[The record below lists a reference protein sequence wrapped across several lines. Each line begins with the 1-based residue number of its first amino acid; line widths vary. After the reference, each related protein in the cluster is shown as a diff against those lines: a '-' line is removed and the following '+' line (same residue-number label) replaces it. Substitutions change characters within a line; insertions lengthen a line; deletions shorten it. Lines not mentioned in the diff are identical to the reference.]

1 MMEEKTMLQPSEV
14 LPAVAMRGLVMFPTT
29 VLHFDCAREKSVAA
43 INEAMNRD
51 RRVYLVAQKELT
63 VEDPAADELWNIGV
77 VAQIKQIMKLK
88 GGRIRV
94 SCEGVYRAKTVEV
107 LQESPYPQM
116 VVSRF
121 PEESMEMETG
131 DANEGKDANYAEAM
145 MRRVKEQLDEYC
157 FLNPQLSREVAL
169 NVMTCDDPQ
178 KLGEFIV
185 NSVAFEPEKKQL
197 FLMESNLLRRLEY
210 LSQLLAH
217 ECEILKLEK
226 EIAERVKEQMDK
238 NQKEYYLR
246 EQIKAINIE
255 LGESEDGEDEADRYQ
270 KKLDALDL
278 SEEVKKKLQ
287 EEINKLRRTPYGS
300 QEGLVCSNYLELA
313 LNLPWNKQTEEKLD
327 VKQAASV
334 LEADHY
340 GMKKVKERILESLA
354 VRQLAPDIKG
364 QILCLVGP
372 PGVGKTSIAK
382 SIAKACGRTYVRMSL
397 GGVKDEA
404 EIRGHRKTYIGAMPG
419 RIINAIKQAGVNN
432 PLILLDEVDKLSND
446 YKGDPS
452 SALLEVLDAEQ
463 NFAFR
468 DHYLEVPFDLSNVL
482 FLATANDAGS
492 IPGPLYDRMEV
503 INLSSYTREEK
514 FHIAKE
520 HLLPKQMKRH
530 GLSGKTARVSDD
542 ALYTLIDGYTK
553 EAGVRTLERELGSVC
568 RKCAKEIVA
577 GEKKSCRVSAKNL
590 EELLGPKKFK
600 DDSLDKENLVGV
612 VNGLA
617 WTAVGGELLQVEV
630 AVVDGSGKIELTG
643 SLGDVM
649 KESAK
654 TAVTY
659 VRSVWDKYHIEKDFY
674 KTKDIHI
681 HFPEGAVP
689 KDGPSAGITI
699 TTALVSALSGM
710 EVRSDVAMTGEVTL
724 RGRVLPIGGL
734 KEKTMAA
741 YRNHMK
747 TVLIPMDN
755 KVDLYEV
762 DPIVKENVRF
772 VAVSQVSQVLDE
784 ALIWPEQEEVQEDSR
799 RELPLLP
806 EMPTP
811 KGRAAKQPL
820 MDKA

>member
-1 MMEEKTMLQPSEV
+1 MMEEKNVMQPSEV
-14 LPAVAMRGLVMFPTT
+14 LPAVALRGLVMYPTT
-29 VLHFDCAREKSVAA
+29 TLHFDCVRDISIAA
-43 INEAMNRD
+43 VNEAMKRD
-51 RRVYLVAQKELT
+51 HRIYLVAQK
-63 VEDPAADELWNIGV
+63 DPMGEEINSDGLYNIGV
-77 VAQIKQIMKLK
+77 VAKVKQVLKLK
-88 GGRIRV
+88 SGLLRV
-94 SCEGVYRAKTVEV
+94 SVEGIYRAKTVEI
-107 LQESPYPQM
+107 LQETPYYQM
-116 VVSRF
+116 VVSKF
-121 PEESMEMETG
+121 PEQSTEKDDPKYLDAMFRTVKSAME
-131 DANEGKDANYAEAM
+131 
-145 MRRVKEQLDEYC
+145 EYC
-157 FLNPQLSREVAL
+157 FYAPEVSRDLILNAMASEDPRQLSEYIA
-169 NVMTCDDPQ
+169 
-178 KLGEFIV
+178 
-185 NSVAFEPEKKQL
+185 NSIAFEFEDKQDI
-197 FLMESNLLRRLEY
+197 LMESNMVLRLER
-210 LSQLLAH
+210 LAALLGK
-217 ECEILKLEK
+217 EVEILKLEK
-226 EIAERVKEQMDK
+226 DIAERVKEQMDK

-255 LGESEDGEDEADRYQ
+255 LGESEDGESEADRYQ
-270 KKLDALDL
+270 KQLDALEV

-287 EEINKLRRTPYGS
+287 DEVNKLRRTPYGS
-300 QEGLVCSNYLELA
+300 QEGLVCSNYLDLA

-327 VKQAASV
+327 VLEAEKV
-334 LEADHY
+334 LEEDHY

-354 VRQLAPDIKG
+354 VRKLAPDIKG

-382 SIAKACGRTYVRMSL
+382 SIAKATGRNYVRMSL

-419 RIINAIKQAGVNN
+419 RIINAIKQSGVNN
-432 PLILLDEVDKLSND
+432 PLILLDEVDKLSSD

-463 NFAFR
+463 NFSFR
-468 DHYLEVPFDLSNVL
+468 DHYLEVPFDLSNVM

-503 INLSSYTREEK
+503 ITLSSYTREEK
-514 FHIAKE
+514 FHIAKD

-530 GLSGKTARVSDD
+530 GLTGKTARVADD
-542 ALYTLIDGYTK
+542 ALYGLIDGYTR
-553 EAGVRTLERELGSVC
+553 EAGVRTLEREIGSVC

-577 GEKKSCRVSAKNL
+577 GEKKSCRVSEKNL
-590 EELLGPKKFK
+590 EALLGPRKFK
-600 DDSLDKENLVGV
+600 DDMQENNNMVGV

-630 AVVDGSGKIELTG
+630 AVLEGSGKIELTG

-654 TAVTY
+654 AAVTY
-659 VRSVWDKYHIEKDFY
+659 VRSCCDKYNIEKDFY

-699 TTALVSALSGM
+699 TTALVSALSGL
-710 EVRSDVAMTGEVTL
+710 EVRGDIAMTGEVTL

-741 YRNHMK
+741 YRHKMK
-747 TVLIPMDN
+747 TVVIPQDN

-762 DPIVKENVRF
+762 DPVVKENVRF
-772 VAVSQVSQVLDE
+772 VTASHVSQVLDE
-784 ALIWPEQEEVQEDSR
+784 ALIWPAEEQVLTQPEQKET
-799 RELPLLP
+799 LPQ
-806 EMPTP
+806 MPAP
-811 KGRAAKQPL
+811 KGRASKQPI
-820 MDKA
+820 MEKV

>member
-1 MMEEKTMLQPSEV
+1 MIDEKKVMQPSEV
-14 LPAVAMRGLVMFPTT
+14 LPVIALRGMVMFPTT
-29 VLHFDCAREKSVAA
+29 SLHFDCAREKSIAA
-43 INEAMNRD
+43 VNEAMNRD
-51 RRVYLVAQKELT
+51 RRVYLVSQKET
-63 VEDPAADELWNIGV
+63 TTEETNADDLWNIGV
-77 VAQIKQIMKLK
+77 VAKIKQVLKLK
-88 GGRIRV
+88 GGLLRV
-94 SCEGVYRAKTVEV
+94 SCEGIYRAKTVEI
-107 LQESPYPQM
+107 LQESPCYQM

-121 PEESMEMETG
+121 PEQST
-131 DANEGKDANYAEAM
+131 DKDDPNYLEAM
-145 MRRVKEQLDEYC
+145 IRTVKEQLEDYC
-157 FLNPQLSREVAL
+157 FYAPQVSRELLL
-169 NVMTCDDPQ
+169 NAMVSDDAQ
-178 KLGEFIV
+178 KLSEYIA
-185 NSVAFEPEKKQL
+185 NSLPFDAADKQDI
-197 FLMESNLLRRLEY
+197 LMESNMLLRLERIAA
-210 LSQLLAH
+210 LLTH
-217 ECEILKLEK
+217 EVEILKLEK
-226 EIAERVKEQMDK
+226 EIADRVKEQMDK

-246 EQIKAINIE
+246 EQIKAINVE
-255 LGESEDGEDEADRYQ
+255 LGESEDGEEDADRYQ
-270 KKLDALDL
+270 KKLDELNVP
-278 SEEVKKKLQ
+278 EEVKKKLQ
-287 EEINKLRRTPYGS
+287 DEINKLRRTPYGS
-300 QEGLVCSNYLELA
+300 QEGLVCSNYLDLA

-327 VKQAASV
+327 VVEAEKI

-354 VRQLAPDIKG
+354 VRKLAPDIKG

-382 SIAKACGRTYVRMSL
+382 SIAKATGRNYVRMSL

-419 RIINAIKQAGVNN
+419 RIINAIKQSGVNN
-432 PLILLDEVDKLSND
+432 PLILLDEVDKLSSD

-463 NFAFR
+463 NFSFR
-468 DHYLEVPFDLSNVL
+468 DHYLEVPFDLSNVM

-503 INLSSYTREEK
+503 ITLSSYTREEK
-514 FHIAKE
+514 FHIAKD

-530 GLSGKTARVSDD
+530 GLTGKTARVADD
-542 ALYTLIDGYTK
+542 ALYGLIDGYTR
-553 EAGVRTLERELGSVC
+553 EAGVRTLEREIGSVC

-590 EELLGPKKFK
+590 EALLGPKKFK

-630 AVVDGSGKIELTG
+630 AVVEGNGKIELTG

-659 VRSVWDKYHIEKDFY
+659 VRSVCDKYGIEKDFY
-674 KTKDIHI
+674 RTRDIHI

-710 EVRSDVAMTGEVTL
+710 EVRNDVAMTGEVTL

-755 KVDLYEV
+755 KVDLHEV
-762 DPIVKENVRF
+762 DPVVKENVRF

-784 ALIWPEQEEVQEDSR
+784 ALIWPKKREILARPENAEE
-799 RELPLLP
+799 PKPLP
-806 EMPTP
+806 EMPKP
-811 KGRAAKQPL
+811 KGRASKQPL
-820 MDKA
+820 MENM

>member
-1 MMEEKTMLQPSEV
+1 MMEEKNVMQPSEV
-14 LPAVAMRGLVMFPTT
+14 LPAVALRGLVMFPTT
-29 VLHFDCAREKSVAA
+29 ALHFDCAREASIAA
-43 INEAMNRD
+43 VNEAMSRD
-51 RRVYLVAQKELT
+51 RRIYLVAQKDVT
-63 VEDPAADELWNIGV
+63 VENPKSDDLWNIGV
-77 VAQIKQIMKLK
+77 VAKVKQILKLK
-88 GGRIRV
+88 GGLLRV
-94 SCEGVYRAKTVEV
+94 SCEGVYRAKTMEL
-107 LQESPYPQM
+107 LQESPYYQM
-116 VVSRF
+116 VVSKF
-121 PEESMEMETG
+121 PEQSTE
-131 DANEGKDANYAEAM
+131 KDDPKYLEAVV
-145 MRRVKEQLDEYC
+145 RSVRSALEEYC
-157 FLNPQLSREVAL
+157 FYAPQMSREMVLGAMTSEEPKQLS
-169 NVMTCDDPQ
+169 
-178 KLGEFIV
+178 EFIA
-185 NSVAFEPEKKQL
+185 NNIPFEPEDKQEI
-197 FLMESNLLRRLEY
+197 LMESNMILRLER
-210 LSQLLAH
+210 LAVLLNH
-217 ECEILKLEK
+217 EVEIQKLEK
-226 EIAERVKEQMDK
+226 DIADRVKEQMDK

-255 LGESEDGEDEADRYQ
+255 LGESEDGESEAEKYQ
-270 KKLDALDL
+270 KKLDEMKL

-287 EEINKLRRTPYGS
+287 DEINKLKRAPYGS

-313 LNLPWNKQTEEKLD
+313 LNLPWDKQTEEKLD
-327 VKQAASV
+327 VLEAQKV

-354 VRQLAPDIKG
+354 VRKLAPDIKG

-382 SIAKACGRTYVRMSL
+382 SIAKATGRNYVRMSL

-419 RIINAIKQAGVNN
+419 RIINAIKQTGVNN
-432 PLILLDEVDKLSND
+432 PLILLDEVDKLSSD
-446 YKGDPS
+446 FKGDPS

-463 NFAFR
+463 NFSFR

-492 IPGPLYDRMEV
+492 IPGPLFDRMEV
-503 INLSSYTREEK
+503 ITLSSYTREEK

-530 GLSGKTARVSDD
+530 GLNGKTARVADD
-542 ALYTLIDGYTK
+542 AIYGLIDGYTR
-553 EAGVRTLERELGSVC
+553 EAGVRTLEREIGSVC

-577 GEKKSCRVSAKNL
+577 GEKKSCRVSGKAL
-590 EELLGPKKFK
+590 ESLLGPKKFK
-600 DDSLDKENLVGV
+600 DDSTEIKDLVGV

-630 AVVDGSGKIELTG
+630 AVVDGTGKIQLTG

-649 KESAK
+649 KESAQA
-654 TAVTY
+654 AVTF
-659 VRSVWDKYHIEKDFY
+659 VRSCSDKYNIEKDFY

-710 EVRSDVAMTGEVTL
+710 EVRGDIAMTGEVTL

-741 YRNHMK
+741 YRNKMK
-747 TVLIPMDN
+747 TVIIPQDN
-755 KVDLYEV
+755 KADLYEV
-762 DPIVKENVRF
+762 DPVVKENICF
-772 VAVSQVSQVLDE
+772 ISASHVSQVLDE
-784 ALIWPEQEEVQEDSR
+784 ALIWPTNAAAEQTLGEELS
-799 RELPLLP
+799 LP
-806 EMPTP
+806 EMPAP
-811 KGRAAKQPL
+811 KGRASTQPIL
-820 MDKA
+820 EKV

>member
-1 MMEEKTMLQPSEV
+1 MMEEKNVLQPSEV
-14 LPAVAMRGLVMFPTT
+14 LPAVALRGLVMFPTT
-29 VLHFDCAREKSVAA
+29 ALHFDCVRETSLAA
-43 INEAMNRD
+43 INEAMSRD
-51 RRVYLVAQKELT
+51 RRVYLVAQKDIM
-63 VEDPAADELWNIGV
+63 VENPGSDDLWNIGV
-77 VAQIKQIMKLK
+77 VAKIKQVLKLK
-88 GGRIRV
+88 GGMLRV
-94 SCEGVYRAKTVEV
+94 SCEGIYRAKTMEL
-107 LQESPYPQM
+107 LQESPYYQM
-116 VVSRF
+116 VVSKF
-121 PEESMEMETG
+121 PEQSTE
-131 DANEGKDANYAEAM
+131 KDDPKYLEAVI
-145 MRRVKEQLDEYC
+145 RTVRSALEEYC
-157 FLNPQLSREVAL
+157 FYAPQVSREMVLGAMTSEEPKQLS
-169 NVMTCDDPQ
+169 
-178 KLGEFIV
+178 EFIA
-185 NSVAFEPEKKQL
+185 NNIPFEFEDKQDI
-197 FLMESNLLRRLEY
+197 LMESNMILRLER
-210 LSQLLAH
+210 LSALLAH
-217 ECEILKLEK
+217 EVEIQKLEK
-226 EIAERVKEQMDK
+226 DIADRVKEQMDK

-255 LGESEDGEDEADRYQ
+255 LGESEDGESEAEKYQ
-270 KKLDALDL
+270 KKLDEMEL
-278 SEEVKKKLQ
+278 SAETKKKLQ
-287 EEINKLRRTPYGS
+287 DEINKLKRAPYGS

-327 VKQAASV
+327 VLEAEKV

-354 VRQLAPDIKG
+354 VRKLAPDIKG

-382 SIAKACGRTYVRMSL
+382 SIAKATGRNYVRMSL

-432 PLILLDEVDKLSND
+432 PLILLDEVDKLSSD
-446 YKGDPS
+446 FKGDPS

-463 NFAFR
+463 NFSFR

-503 INLSSYTREEK
+503 ITLSSYTREEK

-530 GLSGKTARVSDD
+530 GLTSKTAKVADE
-542 ALYTLIDGYTK
+542 AIYGLIDGYTR
-553 EAGVRTLERELGSVC
+553 EAGVRTLEREIGSVC

-577 GEKKSCRVSAKNL
+577 GEKKSCRVSGKAL
-590 EELLGPKKFK
+590 ETLLGPKKFK
-600 DDSLDKENLVGV
+600 DDSTEHKNLVGV

-630 AVVDGSGKIELTG
+630 AVVDGTGKIQLTG

-649 KESAK
+649 KESAQA
-654 TAVTY
+654 AVTF
-659 VRSVWDKYHIEKDFY
+659 VRSCSDKYNIEKDFY

-710 EVRSDVAMTGEVTL
+710 EVRGDIAMTGEVTL

-741 YRNHMK
+741 YRNKMT
-747 TVLIPMDN
+747 TVIIPQEN
-755 KVDLYEV
+755 KADLYEV
-762 DPIVKENVRF
+762 DPVVKENIRF
-772 VAVSQVSQVLDE
+772 VTASHVSQVLDE
-784 ALIWPEQEEVQEDSR
+784 ALIRPNESAVLEKVEEEISI
-799 RELPLLP
+799 P
-806 EMPTP
+806 EMPAP
-811 KGRAAKQPL
+811 KGRASKQPI
-820 MDKA
+820 MEKV

>member
-1 MMEEKTMLQPSEV
+1 MMEEKTVLQPSEV
-14 LPAVAMRGLVMFPTT
+14 LPAVALRGMVMFPTT
-29 VLHFDCAREKSVAA
+29 TLHFDCARDISIAA

-51 RRVYLVAQKELT
+51 RRVYLASQK
-63 VEDPAADELWNIGV
+63 DPAIDDPKADDLWNVGV
-77 VAQIKQIMKLK
+77 VAKIKQVLKLK
-88 GGRIRV
+88 GGILRV
-94 SCEGVYRAKTVEV
+94 SVEGAYRAKTVEI
-107 LQESPYPQM
+107 LQENPYYQM
-116 VVSRF
+116 VVSKF
-121 PEESMEMETG
+121 PEQSTE
-131 DANEGKDANYAEAM
+131 KDDPKYLEAVL
-145 MRRVKEQLDEYC
+145 RTVKEQLEEYC
-157 FLNPQLSREVAL
+157 FFAPQVSRDLVLNA
-169 NVMTCDDPQ
+169 MTSDDPQ
-178 KLGEFIV
+178 KLSEYVANNI
-185 NSVAFEPEKKQL
+185 AFEPEEKQNL
-197 FLMESNLLRRLEY
+197 LMESNMILRLEY
-210 LSQLLAH
+210 LAKLLVH
-217 ECEILKLEK
+217 EVEILKLEK
-226 EIAERVKEQMDK
+226 DIAERVKEQMDK

-255 LGESEDGEDEADRYQ
+255 LGESEDGEDDADKYQ
-270 KKLDALDL
+270 KKLDALQV

-287 EEINKLRRTPYGS
+287 DEINKLRRTPYGS

-313 LNLPWNKQTEEKLD
+313 LNLPWNEQTEEKLD
-327 VKQAASV
+327 VNEAEKV
-334 LEADHY
+334 LEEDHY

-354 VRQLAPDIKG
+354 VRKLAPDIKG

-382 SIAKACGRTYVRMSL
+382 SIAKACGRKYVRMSL

-419 RIINAIKQAGVNN
+419 RIINAVKQSGVNN
-432 PLILLDEVDKLSND
+432 PLILLDEVDKLSSD

-463 NFAFR
+463 NFSFR
-468 DHYLEVPFDLSNVL
+468 DHYLEVPFDLSNVM

-503 INLSSYTREEK
+503 ITLSSYTREEK
-514 FHIAKE
+514 FHIAKD

-530 GLSGKTARVSDD
+530 GLNGKTARVSDD
-542 ALYTLIDGYTK
+542 ALYGLIDGYTR
-553 EAGVRTLERELGSVC
+553 EAGVRTLEREIGSVC

-577 GEKKSCRVSAKNL
+577 GEKKSCRVSEKNL
-590 EELLGPKKFK
+590 EALLGPKKFK
-600 DDSLDKENLVGV
+600 DDDLNRENLVGV

-630 AVVDGSGKIELTG
+630 AVVEGSGKIELTG

-654 TAVTY
+654 AAVTY
-659 VRSVWDKYHIEKDFY
+659 VRSVCDKYNIEKDFY

-710 EVRSDVAMTGEVTL
+710 EVRHDVAMTGEVTL

-741 YRNHMK
+741 YRNKMK
-747 TVLIPMDN
+747 TVIIPQNN
-755 KVDLYEV
+755 KVDLHEV
-762 DPIVKENVRF
+762 DPIVKENIRF
-772 VAVSQVSQVLDE
+772 VTASQVSQVLDE
-784 ALIWPEQEEVQEDSR
+784 ALIWPVKNEVLAQPEQQE
-799 RELPLLP
+799 PQTLP
-806 EMPTP
+806 EMPKP
-811 KGRAAKQPL
+811 KGRASKQPI
-820 MDKA
+820 MEKV